1 VIDPL
6 LMLIF
11 ERFGEQGFS
20 DCAALYALVI
30 RDFT

>member
-20 DCAALYALVI
+20 DCVALYDLVVKW
-30 RDFT
+30 

>member
-1 VIDPL
+1 MIDPL

-20 DCAALYALVI
+20 DCVALYELL
-30 RDFT
+30 TW